1 MNQNLPPN
9 QPGQSGDY
17 SSGQAANPYYTEPPV
32 DQTNLDANAPQLKN
46 QESQKINAKALMFL
60 GGIVL
65 LLILLTVLV
74 VMSAGGDDEEKKDT
88 LTQKEQVVTP
98 QAPITLRDP
107 LNPDPNEPVP
117 VDQLPPMPPADPIPV
132 EPTAAGGQQQGGG
145 QRYDSGSQQP
155 EGPRGP
161 TLAERRM
168 GAADNAG
175 GYGGGSSGAAQTEQQ
190 AMSAML
196 RSLQGINGGAGGT
209 QEQASS
215 QEMVEKI
222 DRAKFLNNPDTLLV
236 RGTYIRCVLETRIIT
251 DLPGFTSCIV
261 TEPIY
266 SINGR
271 SLLLPKGS
279 KLSGK
284 YEGEP
289 NGPRVAVVW
298 DRITTPTGID
308 VKMESPGIDNL
319 GSAGHPGDYNGH
331 WASKISSALF
341 ISLLS
346 DAFKYFGEKEGPQ
359 TQTVTTGGQVVT
371 QPFESNTARA
381 IDRIAQQAVAK
392 AASRPA
398 TVTINQGTVVNIYVS
413 KDVDFSS
420 VIVKR

>member
-32 DQTNLDANAPQLKN
+32 DQSSLDANAPQLKN
-46 QESQKINAKALMFL
+46 QESQKINTKALLFL
-60 GGIVL
+60 GGIVV

-74 VMSAGGDDEEKKDT
+74 VMSAGGGDEEKADT
-88 LTQKEQVVTP
+88 AGQKEQVVTP
-98 QAPITLRDP
+98 QAPLTLRDP
-107 LNPDPNEPVP
+107 LNPDPNPVP
-117 VDQLPPMPPADPIPV
+117 VEQLPPVPPPEPIPV
-132 EPTAAGGQQQGGG
+132 EPTPSGNQQ
-145 QRYDSGSQQP
+145 RNNANRDPYNSQP
-155 EGPRGP
+155 DEGPRGP

-168 GAADNAG
+168 GMTERGGG
-175 GYGGGSSGAAQTEQQ
+175 GYGGAGGQNEDPVAAMMRSITAANGGGAAAAQPQVSGL
-190 AMSAML
+190 AD
-196 RSLQGINGGAGGT
+196 
-209 QEQASS
+209 
-215 QEMVEKI
+215 KI
-222 DRAKFLNNPDTLLV
+222 DRAKFLNNPDTLMV

-279 KLSGK
+279 KISGK
-284 YEGEP
+284 YSGEP

-308 VKMESPGIDNL
+308 VVMESPGVDNL
-319 GSAGHPGDYNGH
+319 GSSGHPGDYNAH
-331 WASKISSALF
+331 WGSRISSALF

-359 TQTVTTGGQVVT
+359 SQQVTTGGEVVT
-371 QPFESNTARA
+371 KPYESNTARSVQRLA
-381 IDRIAQQAVAK
+381 DQAVNK
-392 AASRPA
+392 AMSRPA

-413 KDVDFSS
+413 QDVDFSG
-420 VIVKR
+420 VVMKR

>member
-32 DQTNLDANAPQLKN
+32 DQSNLDANAPQLKN

-74 VMSAGGDDEEKKDT
+74 VMSGGDDEEKKDAQA
-88 LTQKEQVVTP
+88 QKEQVVTP

-117 VDQLPPMPPADPIPV
+117 LDQLPPIPPADPIPV
-132 EPTAAGGQQQGGG
+132 EPTASAGQQQGGG
-145 QRYDSGSQQP
+145 QRYDNGAQQQP

-168 GAADNAG
+168 GAVDNGG
-175 GYGGGSSGAAQTEQQ
+175 GYGSGGGTPEENAVNS
-190 AMSAML
+190 MM
-196 RSLQGINGGAGGT
+196 RSLQGVMPGA
-209 QEQASS
+209 QQQAS
-215 QEMVEKI
+215 EEPLVEKI
-222 DRAKFLNNPDTLLV
+222 DRAKFLSNPDTLLV

-251 DLPGFTSCIV
+251 DLPGFASCIV

-279 KLSGK
+279 KLSGT

-289 NGPRVAVVW
+289 TGPRVAVVW

-308 VKMESPGIDNL
+308 VRMESPGVDNL
-319 GSAGHPGDYNGH
+319 GSAGHPGDYNAH

-359 TQTVTTGGQVVT
+359 TQTVTTGGQVVS

-392 AASRPA
+392 SAARPA

-420 VIVKR
+420 VILKR

>member
-1 MNQNLPPN
+1 VNQNLPPN

-32 DQTNLDANAPQLKN
+32 DQSNLDANAPQLKN

-74 VMSAGGDDEEKKDT
+74 VMSGGDDEEKKDAVA
-88 LTQKEQVVTP
+88 QKEQVVTP
-98 QAPITLRDP
+98 EAPIALRDP

-117 VDQLPPMPPADPIPV
+117 LDQLPPIPPADPIPV
-132 EPTAAGGQQQGGG
+132 EPTPAAGPQGGN
-145 QRYDSGSQQP
+145 QQAYDSANQQP
-155 EGPRGP
+155 QGPRGP

-168 GAADNAG
+168 GAVDDG
-175 GYGGGSSGAAQTEQQ
+175 SYGGGGYANAGPATNQQ
-190 AMSAML
+190 EAMNAML
-196 RSLQGINGGAGGT
+196 RSFGVNGQQSEQQ
-209 QEQASS
+209 QEQK
-215 QEMVEKI
+215 EDMVEKV
-222 DRAKFLNNPDTLLV
+222 DRAKLLNNPDALLV

-289 NGPRVAVVW
+289 TGPRVAVIW

-308 VKMESPGIDNL
+308 VRMESPGIDNL

-346 DAFKYFGEKEGPQ
+346 DAFKYFGEKEGPP
-359 TQTVTTGGQVVT
+359 TQTVTTGGQVVS
-371 QPFESNTARA
+371 QPFESNTARTV
-381 IDRIAQQAVAK
+381 DRIAQQAVAK
-392 AASRPA
+392 AIARPA